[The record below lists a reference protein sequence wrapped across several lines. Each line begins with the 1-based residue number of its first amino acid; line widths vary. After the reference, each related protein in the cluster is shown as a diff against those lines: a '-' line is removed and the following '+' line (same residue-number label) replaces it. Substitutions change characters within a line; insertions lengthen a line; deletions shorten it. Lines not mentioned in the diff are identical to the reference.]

1 MYMRLRH
8 WPLDHIGRY
17 LRGLDTL
24 DSHYNRA
31 GYYTGAAGT
40 VPGWGRQRI
49 MWRRTR
55 AVPVQSTISQIEN
68 EQALTGVDSF
78 AGIPSEDA
86 VICSLTLV
94 GMRVHQIQSRNLTNV
109 SI

>member
-31 GYYTGAAGT
+31 GYWRGLCLA
-40 VPGWGRQRI
+40 GWGRQRI

-55 AVPVQSTISQIEN
+55 AVPVQSTISQNEN
-68 EQALTGVDSF
+68 EQALTRVDSF

-94 GMRVHQIQSRNLTNV
+94 GMRVRQIQSRNLTNV

>member
-1 MYMRLRH
+1 MRLRH

-31 GYYTGAAGT
+31 GYYTGGDCAWLGSAADH
-40 VPGWGRQRI
+40 VASHP
-49 MWRRTR
+49 R
-55 AVPVQSTISQIEN
+55 AVPVQSTISQNEN

-94 GMRVHQIQSRNLTNV
+94 GMRVRQIQSRNLTNV

>member
-1 MYMRLRH
+1 MTRETAQNSNT
-8 WPLDHIGRY
+8 G
-17 LRGLDTL
+17 TL
-24 DSHYNRA
+24 DEIA
-31 GYYTGAAGT
+31 
-40 VPGWGRQRI
+40 GRQRI

-55 AVPVQSTISQIEN
+55 AVPGQSTISQNEN

-78 AGIPSEDA
+78 ADIPSEDA

-94 GMRVHQIQSRNLTNV
+94 GMRVRQIQSRNLTNV